1 MSKQA
6 TYGSIFAPYF
16 NSFLHMK
23 EQMGFGLS
31 KFRDVFIELDRF
43 FLRTGATEPRITR
56 EQINDWAKTRINDK
70 ARTLYDKHSIV
81 RQFCHYLCHLGH
93 ECYIHRLPRQ
103 NWPAFIPYIFSHE
116 EMERIFQASDKLTL
130 QNRSMRS
137 VLISIPA
144 IVRLL
149 YSTGIRIGECL
160 SLKNENLDFLHGHIL
175 LKRTK
180 NQMERLLPICPSM
193 LEVLVQ
199 YKDYRDRMPIKGV
212 SAPTAPFFVSA
223 MGNKVSGISVH
234 TWFRKILL
242 QCEIPRRSDGQGPRV
257 HDFRHTMAVHSLI
270 KMVRDGK
277 DINCALPILSVFL
290 GHKSLKGTETYVRL
304 TRDMYP
310 DIIAMEY
317 PVSSAVFPDNPYN
330 ETGHGID

>member
-1 MSKQA
+1 MSKPA
-6 TYGSIFAPYF
+6 NYESIFAPFF

-31 KFRDVFIELDRF
+31 KFKDVFVELDRF
-43 FLRTGATEPRITR
+43 FLKTGATELCITR
-56 EQINDWAKTRINDK
+56 DQINEWAKTRINDK

-103 NWPAFIPYIFSHE
+103 NWPAFIPYIFSHQ
-116 EMERIFQASDKLTL
+116 EMERIFQAGDRLTL
-130 QNRSMRS
+130 KNTCMSS

-144 IVRLL
+144 IIRLL

-160 SLKNENLDFLHGHIL
+160 SLKNENVDFLKGHIL
-175 LKRTK
+175 LERTK
-180 NQMERLLPICPSM
+180 NQMERLLPICPSL

-199 YKDYRDRMPIKGV
+199 YKDNRDRMPIKEV
-212 SAPTAPFFVSA
+212 TAPTAPFFVSSVGG
-223 MGNKVSGISVH
+223 MVRTQSVH
-234 TWFRKILL
+234 SWFRKILV
-242 QCEIPRRSDGQGPRV
+242 QCKIPRRSDGQGPRI
-257 HDFRHTMAVHSLI
+257 HDIRHTMAVHSLM
-270 KMVRDGK
+270 KMVREGK

-290 GHKSLKGTETYVRL
+290 GHKSLKGTEAYVRL

-317 PVSSAVFPDNPYN
+317 PVSSAVFPENPYT